1 MKDIERKGELK
12 LLGVTL
18 HEEPCNWD
26 THLTHFDHTIS
37 KASSRLYIF
46 RVCKYFGYYL
56 QELTQLFDSLIM
68 SLFSYAI
75 EGWALCL

>member
-1 MKDIERKGELK
+1 MKGIERKGELK
-12 LLGVTL
+12 LLRVTL
-18 HEEPCNWD
+18 NEEPCNWD
-26 THLTHFDHTIS
+26 THLTHFDH
-37 KASSRLYIF
+37 KASSRLYIL

-75 EGWALCL
+75 EVWALCLL